1 MDVSQRRNKYND
13 RCKWYK
19 KLDVNKTITL
29 NPDAVCQG
37 VFYSRD
43 KVSQTEE
50 EIVEGNIKK
59 RRYLIAIET
68 PDFVGELETDDF
80 VLYVD
85 DYLWRVQK
93 ITRDDANE
101 AKEFSARP
109 SVITILEMWR

>member
-1 MDVSQRRNKYND
+1 MDVSQKRNKYND

-19 KLDVNKTITL
+19 GDVVTRTSL
-29 NPDAVCQG
+29 TPDAVCQG

-59 RRYLIAIET
+59 RRFLLTIVT
-68 PDFVGELETDDF
+68 PDFVSELTTDDY
-80 VLYVD
+80 VLYTD
-85 DYLWRVQK
+85 DRLWRVQK
-93 ITRDDANE
+93 IPRDDSNE

-109 SVITILEMWR
+109 SVLSVLELWR

>member
-1 MDVSQRRNKYND
+1 MDVSQKRNKYND

-19 KLDVNKTITL
+19 GDAVTRTSLV
-29 NPDAVCQG
+29 PDAVCRG
-37 VFYSRD
+37 IFYSRD

-59 RRYLIAIET
+59 RRFLLTIET
-68 PDFVGELETDDF
+68 PDFVGELTTDDYI
-80 VLYVD
+80 LYTD
-85 DYLWRVQK
+85 DMLWRVQK

-109 SVITILEMWR
+109 SVLSVLELWR

>member
-1 MDVSQRRNKYND
+1 MDVSQKRNKYND

-19 KLDVNKTITL
+19 GDAVTRTSLV
-29 NPDAVCQG
+29 PDAVCRG
-37 VFYSRD
+37 IFYSRD

-59 RRYLIAIET
+59 RRFLLTIET
-68 PDFVGELETDDF
+68 PDFVGELTTDDYI
-80 VLYVD
+80 LYTD
-85 DYLWRVQK
+85 DLLWRVQK

-109 SVITILEMWR
+109 SVLSVLELWR

>member
-1 MDVSQRRNKYND
+1 MDVSQKRNKYND

-19 KLDVNKTITL
+19 GDAVTRTSLV
-29 NPDAVCQG
+29 PDAVCQG
-37 VFYSRD
+37 IFYSRD

-59 RRYLIAIET
+59 RRFLLTIET
-68 PDFVGELETDDF
+68 PDFVSELTTDDY
-80 VLYVD
+80 VLYTD
-85 DYLWRVQK
+85 DLLWRVQK

-109 SVITILEMWR
+109 SVITILELWR